1 MLLDTFH
8 GPCRRAGLDGSG
20 RAGSHTLAPL
30 PGGVNGSG
38 SPRALGPDAPVPGAS
53 VPGDLGRRQA
63 EPRTC
68 RAAGDTE
75 AWAPVGLA
83 PSAPCPSGGRERTAV
98 RPGLTEAAGTFAF
111 SCAFV
116 RGLGPPSRA
125 GGSQSEGSIWPPE
138 LSPGFWKRPP
148 KP

>member
-1 MLLDTFH
+1 MLRDTFH
-8 GPCRRAGLDGSG
+8 GPCRRAGLGGSG

-30 PGGVNGSG
+30 PRGVNGSG

-83 PSAPCPSGGRERTAV
+83 ALRSLSLR
-98 RPGLTEAAGTFAF
+98 RP
-111 SCAFV
+111 
-116 RGLGPPSRA
+116 
-125 GGSQSEGSIWPPE
+125 
-138 LSPGFWKRPP
+138 
-148 KP
+148 